1 MVARFFIACSS
12 FTWLVAISSYGQQ
25 LPSEYSTLKTDKDR
39 MLFLEHAIRDSLD
52 EGQLTPVLSWSRLG
66 LNLAMKNDVDT
77 LKGIFLFDIGK
88 AFTYGV
94 SNFDSAII
102 NYKQVAGYFPDK
114 MKTYNVNSVREI
126 MDRYSDLGNKDSS
139 FVYMNKL
146 LALIDTMPHTSPRR
160 ISLSQ
165 NIATVYQYFGM
176 YKTAIHYFQ
185 IAINGNRSNGNYP
198 GLGLA
203 LANLGVLYNE
213 IGDDEKAITYSR
225 EALRYLAKVNM
236 PYMQTASNLAEYHLN
251 FLRFDSTQ
259 YYLNLSNRVAEKIK
273 SAQGI
278 RMNQNLLATIY
289 IKQKKY
295 PEAQRIL
302 ENNYRQFSSED
313 NPWEVCRTLLR
324 YIELDTATHNY
335 DYATKHLRQVIRLS
349 RENQF
354 PLFTMIATE
363 GLSIVFSKTGDF
375 RSAWQHHVD
384 FMKLKDSV
392 SSEQSRADLNDL
404 EVQYKTLQK
413 EQQIQLLKSENEIN
427 RLALQDSRRTLIF
440 YLTAAALIIVL
451 LGVFF
456 YQRNLRNQIQ
466 TQKLKAELQTQI
478 LRSQMNPHF
487 IFNCLNSI
495 ENFIMKNDKRSASD
509 YLNKFS
515 LLIRTILDSSRNDV
529 VPIARDMEALSIYI
543 ELEQLRFNNKFNCK
557 TYLDQALTGGDYQVP
572 SLLVQPYIE
581 NAIVHGLA
589 HSEEADLNLTV
600 TASLEGDSIK
610 YVVQDNGIGR
620 EKAKEYN
627 QRNKPNHKSVG
638 LKISEDRI
646 RIFNSILV
654 ENPVKITDLF
664 DKDNEPAGTKVE
676 IIIQAF

>member
-1 MVARFFIACSS
+1 
-12 FTWLVAISSYGQQ
+12 
-25 LPSEYSTLKTDKDR
+25 
-39 MLFLEHAIRDSLD
+39 
-52 EGQLTPVLSWSRLG
+52 
-66 LNLAMKNDVDT
+66 
-77 LKGIFLFDIGK
+77 
-88 AFTYGV
+88 
-94 SNFDSAII
+94 
-102 NYKQVAGYFPDK
+102 
-114 MKTYNVNSVREI
+114 

-146 LALIDTMPHTSPRR
+146 LALIDTMPDTSPKR

-185 IAINGNRSNGNYP
+185 IAINGNRSNGNYA

-213 IGDDEKAITYSR
+213 MGDDEKAITYSR
-225 EALRYLAKVNM
+225 EALHYLADVNM
-236 PYMQTASNLAEYHLN
+236 PYVQTASNLAEYNLN
-251 FLRFDSTQ
+251 VHRYDSTQ
-259 YYLNLSNRVAEKIK
+259 YYLNLSNKMAEKINLAE
-273 SAQGI
+273 SI
-278 RMNQNLLATIY
+278 LMNQNLLASIY
-289 IKQKKY
+289 INQKQY
-295 PEAQRIL
+295 PEARRIL
-302 ENNYRQFSSED
+302 ENNYREFSLRG
-313 NPWEVCRTLLR
+313 NRWETCRTLLR
-324 YIELDTATHNY
+324 HVELDTATHHY
-335 DYATKHLRQVIRLS
+335 DDAIKHLNQVIQLS
-349 RENQF
+349 GENQF
-354 PLFTMIATE
+354 PLFTMIASE
-363 GLSIVFSKTGDF
+363 GLSNVYSETGDF
-375 RSAWQHHVD
+375 QRAWQHHVA
-384 FMKLKDSV
+384 FTNLKDSV
-392 SSEQSRADLNDL
+392 ASERSRADLNDL

-413 EQQIQLLKSENEIN
+413 EQQIQLLKAENEISQ
-427 RLALQDSRRTLIF
+427 LALHDSRRTLIF
-440 YLTAAALIIVL
+440 YLAAAAFIIAS

-456 YQRNLRNQIQ
+456 YQRNLRNDIQ

-529 VPIARDMEALSIYI
+529 VPVARDMEALSLYI

-557 TYLDQALTGGDYQVP
+557 TYLDQALRGGDYRVP

-589 HSEEADLNLTV
+589 HSEEEDLNLTV

-610 YVVQDNGIGR
+610 YVVQDNGVGR

-627 QRNKPNHKSVG
+627 RRNKPNHKSVG
-638 LKISEDRI
+638 LKICEDRI

-654 ENPVKITDLF
+654 DDPVKITDLY
-664 DKDNEPAGTKVE
+664 DEDNEPAGTKVE
-676 IIIQAF
+676 ITIQAV